1 MEEKQ
6 TFIFF
11 RDWKTLFEMLDDDDD
26 RVQLLYAIINYPDKE
41 PPFDGFKS
49 NRRMNKAW
57 LHIKSKLDENNKKWE
72 EAKKKRSE
80 AGRKGG
86 QAKPS
91 NAKQSQAMPSNAK
104 QSQANQAVTVTGTVT
119 VTDNVTV
126 NGVSNNPNG
135 LSLTKE
141 KENSKEK
148 RFIKPTLEE
157 IEQFIVDNGYSVDAE
172 TFFDFY
178 EAKGWKIGKAPM
190 KDFRA
195 AIRNWHRKNV
205 TNDKVSFAKNDFLAA
220 YDRGEL
226 T

>member
-41 PPFDGFKS
+41 PPFDGFKT

-57 LHIKSKLDENNKKWE
+57 LHIKSKLDENYKKWE

-86 QAKPS
+86 QAKLSNTKQSEAMLS
-91 NAKQSQAMPSNAK
+91 NAKQSL
-104 QSQANQAVTVTGTVT
+104 ANQAVTVTGTVT
-119 VTDNVTV
+119 VTDTVTDTVTV
-126 NGVSNNPNG
+126 NR
-135 LSLTKE
+135 

-148 RFIKPTLEE
+148 RFIKPKLEE
-157 IEQFIVDNGYSVDAE
+157 IEQFIIDNDFSVDAE

-178 EAKGWKIGKAPM
+178 EAKGWKIGKASM
-190 KDFRA
+190 KDWRA
-195 AIRNWHRKNV
+195 AVRTWHRKNV
-205 TNDKVSFAKNDFLAA
+205 TSDNVTYAKNDFLAA

>member
-41 PPFDGFKS
+41 PPFDGFKT

-57 LHIKSKLDENNKKWE
+57 LHIKSKLDENYKKWE

-86 QAKPS
+86 QAKLS
-91 NAKQSQAMPSNAK
+91 NTKQSEAMLSNAK
-104 QSQANQAVTVTGTVT
+104 QSQANQAVTVTDTVTVT
-119 VTDNVTV
+119 VTDTVTDT
-126 NGVSNNPNG
+126 VSNNPNG
-135 LSLTKE
+135 LSLKE
-141 KENSKEK
+141 KENPKEK
-148 RFIKPTLEE
+148 RFIKPKLEE
-157 IEQFIVDNGYSVDAE
+157 IEQFIIDNGFSVDAE

-178 EAKGWKIGKAPM
+178 EAKGWKIGKASM
-190 KDFRA
+190 KDWRA
-195 AIRNWHRKNV
+195 AVRTWHRKNV
-205 TNDKVSFAKNDFLAA
+205 TSDNVTFAKNDFLAA

>member
-41 PPFDGFKS
+41 PPFDGFKT

-57 LHIKSKLDENNKKWE
+57 LHIKSKLDENYKKWE

-86 QAKPS
+86 QAKLNNAKQSEAMLS
-91 NAKQSQAMPSNAK
+91 NAKQSL
-104 QSQANQAVTVTGTVT
+104 ANQAVTVTGTVT
-119 VTDNVTV
+119 VTDTVTDTVTV
-126 NGVSNNPNG
+126 NR
-135 LSLTKE
+135 

-148 RFIKPTLEE
+148 RFIKPKLEE
-157 IEQFIVDNGYSVDAE
+157 IEQFIIDNDFSVDAE

-178 EAKGWKIGKAPM
+178 EAKGWKIGKASM
-190 KDFRA
+190 KDWRA
-195 AIRNWHRKNV
+195 AVRTWHRKNV
-205 TNDKVSFAKNDFLAA
+205 TSDNVTFAKNDFLAA

>member
-41 PPFDGFKS
+41 PPFDGFKLNS
-49 NRRMNKAW
+49 RMNKAW

-91 NAKQSQAMPSNAK
+91 NAKQSEAMPSNAK
-104 QSQANQAVTVTGTVT
+104 QCQANQAVTVTGTVT

-126 NGVSNNPNG
+126 NR
-135 LSLTKE
+135 

-148 RFIKPTLEE
+148 RFIKPKLEE
-157 IEQFIVDNGYSVDAE
+157 IEQFIIDNGYSVDAE

-178 EAKGWKIGKAPM
+178 EAKGWKIGKATM
-190 KDFRA
+190 KDWKA
-195 AIRNWHRKNV
+195 AVRTWHRKNV
-205 TNDKVSFAKNDFLAA
+205 TSDKVSFAKNDFLAA

>member
-41 PPFDGFKS
+41 PPFDGFKT

-57 LHIKSKLDENNKKWE
+57 LHIKSKLDENYKKWE

-91 NAKQSQAMPSNAK
+91 NAKQSQA
-104 QSQANQAVTVTGTVT
+104 NQAVTVTGTVT
-119 VTDNVTV
+119 VTDTVTV
-126 NGVSNNPNG
+126 NR
-135 LSLTKE
+135 

-148 RFIKPTLEE
+148 RFIKPKLEE
-157 IEQFIVDNGYSVDAE
+157 IERFIIDNGFSVDAE

-178 EAKGWKIGKAPM
+178 EAKGWKIGKASM
-190 KDFRA
+190 KDWRA
-195 AIRNWHRKNV
+195 AVRTWHRKNV
-205 TNDKVSFAKNDFLAA
+205 TSDKVSFAKNDFLAA

>member
-41 PPFDGFKS
+41 PPFDGFKT

-86 QAKPS
+86 QAKLS
-91 NAKQSQAMPSNAK
+91 NVKQSQAMPSNAK
-104 QSQANQAVTVTGTVT
+104 QCQANQAVTVTGTVT

-126 NGVSNNPNG
+126 NR
-135 LSLTKE
+135 

-148 RFIKPTLEE
+148 RFIKPKLEE
-157 IEQFIVDNGYSVDAE
+157 IEQFIIDNGFSVDAE

-178 EAKGWKIGKAPM
+178 EAKGWKIGKATM
-190 KDFRA
+190 KDWKA
-195 AIRNWHRKNV
+195 AVRTWHRKNV
-205 TNDKVSFAKNDFLAA
+205 TSDKVSFTKNDFLAA